1 VLDQALLGQA
11 TRATAESVFRVLHWR
26 SVLEGGAGPAPSAR
40 RTDGLDLLVQ
50 LLTDKEA
57 QASERMLR
65 LLALQY
71 RDEDFRDIYRG
82 LRSSDARQRSS
93 GRELLENLL
102 RPPLRGPILAIVSED
117 ADAVRLAGAGE
128 LYTPGALDYEAAL
141 GRILDEGGESL
152 RCIAAH
158 HVGELGLVSLRPRLE
173 ALAGSRPGFFLSRVL
188 ERTLARLASVPG
200 PVHA

>member
-1 VLDQALLGQA
+1 
-11 TRATAESVFRVLHWR
+11 
-26 SVLEGGAGPAPSAR
+26 
-40 RTDGLDLLVQ
+40 
-50 LLTDKEA
+50 
-57 QASERMLR
+57 
-65 LLALQY
+65 
-71 RDEDFRDIYRG
+71 
-82 LRSSDARQRSS
+82 
-93 GRELLENLL
+93 
-102 RPPLRGPILAIVSED
+102 
-117 ADAVRLAGAGE
+117 VRLAGAGE
-128 LYTPGALDYEAAL
+128 LYTPSPLDYEAAL